1 MICWLCWMDTTVY
14 IMMYI
19 NNILLA
25 CTEYCTECC
34 TACYLHV
41 YMQPSH
47 MSTFSPCSCAPS
59 LCYYF
64 LHHLL
69 SLSCAHG
76 NQCPVCHV
84 HLGWKHLSTLPTL
97 AQTFCGPFRTSSL
110 CWYVQ
115 WCFIYR
121 PHKINFLFWFAYVIR
136 CNVQYS
142 ACNHSVYTTCT
153 QCKKKERATCRTRN
167 RKILLYAHS
176 LVSENACERFY
187 FIYRV
192 CWCEWGK

>member
-1 MICWLCWMDTTVY
+1 MNTTDDWIDKVKDNNATIIHALEILNLSTLY
-14 IMMYI
+14 YDDLLVMLNGYHGIYMMYI

-41 YMQPSH
+41 CVYMQPSH
-47 MSTFSPCSCAPS
+47 VSTFSLCSCASS
-59 LCYYF
+59 LCYYL

-76 NQCPVCHV
+76 NQCPVRHV

-136 CNVQYS
+136 CNMQYS

-153 QCKKKERATCRTRN
+153 QYNKK
-167 RKILLYAHS
+167 RKSDL
-176 LVSENACERFY
+176 
-187 FIYRV
+187 
-192 CWCEWGK
+192 